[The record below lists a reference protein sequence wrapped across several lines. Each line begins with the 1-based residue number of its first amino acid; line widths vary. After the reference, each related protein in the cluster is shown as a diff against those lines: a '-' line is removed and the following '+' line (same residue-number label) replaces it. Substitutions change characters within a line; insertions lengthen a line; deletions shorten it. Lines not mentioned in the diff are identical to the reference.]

1 MTCGHYTSLQWSFAT
16 LSVVLPILEHLK
28 EKKSSITDAIEA
40 AFDGHFPNYL
50 LLSLSNKNLY
60 NIFCTLSRG
69 VQPLTRAN
77 DLWLASLD
85 FLALCIFIWQET
97 TEYFSG
103 PVDTVEA
110 CDMVSSARLWFALTI
125 RQSCLMVV
133 SGLMLLHIRMGHS
146 VSFGAKQWMIW
157 APMLLL
163 SIMSTVLA
171 AVLSGASIPSLFIGL
186 VAYLSTTAMLS
197 VAAFSGLVY
206 TLVSIHHNLTA
217 LHKSANSWPPAKEV
231 REKPRHSLLTED
243 IDALQEGSSWLT
255 SDAGSHCDEVSS
267 NWSFSTYHT
276 QHGCPSP
283 QDPSVPPVP
292 PLPSPYCSSTSP
304 TCVIGDDPD
313 LFCRDIPIHPR
324 LGSQSSWLTSSTAWS
339 FPTAHQVES
348 TVDVRVGLLPATLGS
363 RPATPTALLTAQVL
377 GGYGYT
383 ADSEKGIASLTTKGS
398 GVEISYTRYMS
409 WLLSIW
415 VPMALSL
422 PYLIS
427 LSTPGFVP
435 GDTLSV
441 LLVLLVTLSSLLLAI
456 NILLR
461 SLIPIPTG
469 LFDVHMKPPLAVVLH
484 TPSPAD
490 TLAMYVRDYKGS
502 GSVTIVEGHH
512 SRDVWISQ
520 GDAID
525 GKGKVGR
532 APGLMSSIPRLAI
545 LPIGKEKDEGECE
558 ETYASRIMIAQRHYS
573 MLATTVV
580 IPASPERQEDPID
593 AMTLIATGVAVE
605 SSVAPGGTSHLCAR
619 SISSVISQAITME
632 DLDISPPPSDLLPLT
647 LPNVRNVKLAKQL
660 MHKKSYLSGFSL
672 GAVVSEDMNKIDM
685 LPAGV
690 LPLLVPGLKVSEG
703 MKIKEWEFLPPLSS
717 TIARKPHHAPKESN
731 GSDFA
736 AFYTCPG
743 ALLRQ
748 EDLCSQEES
757 LQSSQDALQS
767 WKSEVNWAL
776 VNKIHQYSTL
786 PVNDNTQRN
795 MVWGGESV
803 PNLIAHPCAGE
814 SQLQVPTSGASLG
827 HSLSTHILGL
837 RPKVPHSV
845 DSTYISNLYSFTLQ
859 YTLLATSLH
868 IYVKNSW
875 VFQMVQLKQGPEMNG
890 KMGNMFEF
898 LHSDRL
904 RSTLPGCPC
913 IRDVEMGNTMQDIK
927 VSLCKLRMGLN
938 GAKKL
943 LGSLLGGQMH
953 YAVKSGLQPR
963 ICQTRT
969 HLATSRK
976 RGYRHSSNAMIVLLG
991 VVVGLTQ
998 HYTLLALHNSQA
1010 LVKFMR
1016 QEIMLYLYALLALHN
1031 GQALVKFM
1039 RQEIMLYLYAL
1050 LALHNGQALVKFM
1063 RQETML
1069 YLVHTVN
1076 LPMTVKDRVNGFFS
1090 SICTASPLQQPGS
1103 VKVYETESAF
1113 FCTACMGTQWTFDDT
1128 VFCNLRSC
1136 DAAAFVSLT
1145 KTNTY
1150 MKHGS
1155 YQPCISTLLKFLCEI
1170 PVMLQKSRQDL
1181 HTEVHDPN
1189 RVKPRGD
1196 TKYVRHCEVQ

>member
-1 MTCGHYTSLQWSFAT
+1 
-16 LSVVLPILEHLK
+16 
-28 EKKSSITDAIEA
+28 
-40 AFDGHFPNYL
+40 
-50 LLSLSNKNLY
+50 
-60 NIFCTLSRG
+60 
-69 VQPLTRAN
+69 
-77 DLWLASLD
+77 
-85 FLALCIFIWQET
+85 
-97 TEYFSG
+97 
-103 PVDTVEA
+103 
-110 CDMVSSARLWFALTI
+110 
-125 RQSCLMVV
+125 
-133 SGLMLLHIRMGHS
+133 
-146 VSFGAKQWMIW
+146 
-157 APMLLL
+157 
-163 SIMSTVLA
+163 MSTVLA
-171 AVLSGASIPSLFIGL
+171 AVLSRASIPSLFIGL

-197 VAAFSGLVY
+197 VAAFGGLVY
-206 TLVSIHHNLTA
+206 TLVSIRHNLTA
-217 LHKSANSWPPAKEV
+217 LHESANSWPPAKEV
-231 REKPRHSLLTED
+231 REKPQHSLLTED

-267 NWSFSTYHT
+267 NWSFSTYHM
-276 QHGCPSP
+276 QHGCPLP
-283 QDPSVPPVP
+283 QDPLVPPVP

-313 LFCRDIPIHPR
+313 LFCCDIPSCPR
-324 LGSQSSWLTSSTAWS
+324 LGSQSSWLTSSTGMHPTMSAWS

-348 TVDVRVGLLPATLGS
+348 TVDVRVGLLPATPGS

-422 PYLIS
+422 SYLIL

-441 LLVLLVTLSSLLLAI
+441 LLVLLVTLSSLLLVI

-461 SLIPIPTG
+461 SLILIPTG

-490 TLAMYVRDYKGS
+490 TLAMD
-502 GSVTIVEGHH
+502 I
-512 SRDVWISQ
+512 WISQ

-605 SSVAPGGTSHLCAR
+605 SSVAPGGTSHL
-619 SISSVISQAITME
+619 
-632 DLDISPPPSDLLPLT
+632 PPPSDLLPLT

-731 GSDFA
+731 GSDFGVLA
-736 AFYTCPG
+736 
-743 ALLRQ
+743 
-748 EDLCSQEES
+748 QEEFLSPQLHSTPAQERCQGRKISAHKRNHFS
-757 LQSSQDALQS
+757 LPSLGLGKDALQS

-795 MVWGGESV
+795 MVWGGKSV

-827 HSLSTHILGL
+827 HSLSTRILGVH
-837 RPKVPHSV
+837 PKVLHSV
-845 DSTYISNLYSFTLQ
+845 DSTCTSVITL
-859 YTLLATSLH
+859 T
-868 IYVKNSW
+868 
-875 VFQMVQLKQGPEMNG
+875 
-890 KMGNMFEF
+890 
-898 LHSDRL
+898 SDR
-904 RSTLPGCPC
+904 
-913 IRDVEMGNTMQDIK
+913 VE
-927 VSLCKLRMGLN
+927 
-938 GAKKL
+938 
-943 LGSLLGGQMH
+943 
-953 YAVKSGLQPR
+953 
-963 ICQTRT
+963 
-969 HLATSRK
+969 
-976 RGYRHSSNAMIVLLG
+976 
-991 VVVGLTQ
+991 
-998 HYTLLALHNSQA
+998 
-1010 LVKFMR
+1010 
-1016 QEIMLYLYALLALHN
+1016 
-1031 GQALVKFM
+1031 
-1039 RQEIMLYLYAL
+1039 
-1050 LALHNGQALVKFM
+1050 
-1063 RQETML
+1063 
-1069 YLVHTVN
+1069 
-1076 LPMTVKDRVNGFFS
+1076 
-1090 SICTASPLQQPGS
+1090 
-1103 VKVYETESAF
+1103 
-1113 FCTACMGTQWTFDDT
+1113 
-1128 VFCNLRSC
+1128 
-1136 DAAAFVSLT
+1136 
-1145 KTNTY
+1145 
-1150 MKHGS
+1150 
-1155 YQPCISTLLKFLCEI
+1155 
-1170 PVMLQKSRQDL
+1170 
-1181 HTEVHDPN
+1181 
-1189 RVKPRGD
+1189 
-1196 TKYVRHCEVQ
+1196 

>member
-28 EKKSSITDAIEA
+28 EKKSSIMDAIKA
-40 AFDGHFPNYL
+40 ALDGHFPNYL

-110 CDMVSSARLWFALTI
+110 RDMVSSARLWFALTI

-133 SGLMLLHIRMGHS
+133 SRLTLLHIRMGHS
-146 VSFGAKQWMIW
+146 VSFGAKKWMIW

-163 SIMSTVLA
+163 GIMSTVLA
-171 AVLSGASIPSLFIGL
+171 AVLSRASIPSLFIGL

-197 VAAFSGLVY
+197 VAAFGGLVY
-206 TLVSIHHNLTA
+206 TLVSIRHNLTA
-217 LHKSANSWPPAKEV
+217 LHESANSWPPAKEV
-231 REKPRHSLLTED
+231 REKPQHSLLTED

-267 NWSFSTYHT
+267 NWSFSTYHM
-276 QHGCPSP
+276 QHG
-283 QDPSVPPVP
+283 
-292 PLPSPYCSSTSP
+292 TSP

-313 LFCRDIPIHPR
+313 LFCCDIPSCPR

-348 TVDVRVGLLPATLGS
+348 TVDVRVGLLPATPGS

-398 GVEISYTRYMS
+398 
-409 WLLSIW
+409 
-415 VPMALSL
+415 
-422 PYLIS
+422 
-427 LSTPGFVP
+427 FVP

-441 LLVLLVTLSSLLLAI
+441 LLVLLVTLSSLLLVI

-461 SLIPIPTG
+461 SLILIPTG
-469 LFDVHMKPPLAVVLH
+469 LFNVHMKPPLAVVLH

-512 SRDVWISQ
+512 SRDIWISQ

-605 SSVAPGGTSHLCAR
+605 SSVAPGGTSHL
-619 SISSVISQAITME
+619 QAITME

-703 MKIKEWEFLPPLSS
+703 MKIKEWEFLPPPSS

-731 GSDFA
+731 GSDFGVLA
-736 AFYTCPG
+736 
-743 ALLRQ
+743 
-748 EDLCSQEES
+748 QEEFLSPQLHSTPAQERCQGRKISAHKRNHFS
-757 LQSSQDALQS
+757 LPSLGLGKDALQS

-795 MVWGGESV
+795 MVWGGKSV

-827 HSLSTHILGL
+827 HSLSTRILGL
-837 RPKVPHSV
+837 HPKVLHSV

-875 VFQMVQLKQGPEMNG
+875 VFQMVQLKQGPEN
-890 KMGNMFEF
+890 
-898 LHSDRL
+898 
-904 RSTLPGCPC
+904 
-913 IRDVEMGNTMQDIK
+913 VEMGNTMQDIK
-927 VSLCKLRMGLN
+927 VSLHKLRMGLN
-938 GAKKL
+938 GVKKL

-963 ICQTRT
+963 ICQVNMPVLVFITREEY
-969 HLATSRK
+969 HLFDLDRK

-998 HYTLLALHNSQA
+998 HKSYYIQ
-1010 LVKFMR
+1010 
-1016 QEIMLYLYALLALHN
+1016 YALLALHN
-1031 GQALVKFM
+1031 SQALVKFM

-1076 LPMTVKDRVNGFFS
+1076 LPTTVKDRVNGFFS
-1090 SICTASPLQQPGS
+1090 SICTAGPLQQPGS

-1155 YQPCISTLLKFLCEI
+1155 YQPCISTLLKFMCEI
-1170 PVMLQKSRQDL
+1170 LVMLQKSRQDL